1 MEFKETAI
9 VGLNIVDLNKIEDER
24 GFFARA
30 FCKEEFDNRN
40 LDSDVLQAN
49 ISFNKKSGTLRG
61 MHYQKSPYQESK
73 YIRCLSGSIYDV
85 AIDLRID
92 SPTYL
97 QHFGMKL
104 SAKNRAA
111 LFIPKD
117 FAHGFVTLED
127 NTEVMY
133 LVSQKYVPGA
143 EQGIRW
149 DDLRFRVE
157 WPITPKIVSE
167 KDAQWDDFIS

>member
-1 MEFKETAI
+1 MKFKKTTI
-9 VGLNIVDLNKIEDER
+9 DGLNIIDLNKIEDER

-30 FCKEEFDNRN
+30 FCKDEFDNNN
-40 LDSDVLQAN
+40 LDSNVLQAN
-49 ISFNKKSGTLRG
+49 ISFNKEAGTMRG

-73 YIRCLSGSIYDV
+73 YIRCISGSIYDV
-85 AIDLRID
+85 AIDLRKD
-92 SPTYL
+92 SPTYG
-97 QHFGMKL
+97 QHFGIKL
-104 SAKNRAA
+104 TARNRTA

-133 LVSQKYVPGA
+133 LVSQIYVPGA

-149 DDLRFRVE
+149 DDPRFDVE
-157 WPITPKIVSE
+157 WPIVPKIVSE
-167 KDAQWDDFIS
+167 KDSQWEGFID